1 MTINIIINEHII
13 SNIEFS
19 LELLFRNTILCEKW
33 TGIIRSTMD
42 QKWTEN
48 EQKREVQTKYKQKK

>member
-19 LELLFRNTILCEKW
+19 LELLFRNKIFWEKW
-33 TGIIRSTMD
+33 TRIGRSTMD
-42 QKWTEN
+42 RKWTEN
-48 EQKREVQTKYKQKK
+48 EQKKEIYKYTNKI

>member
-19 LELLFRNTILCEKW
+19 LELLFRNTIFCEKW
-33 TGIIRSTMD
+33 TGIRRSTMD
-42 QKWTEN
+42 QKWTEMD
-48 EQKREVQTKYKQKK
+48 KKGKTKYKQKK

>member
-19 LELLFRNTILCEKW
+19 LELLFRNIIFCEKW
-33 TGIIRSTMD
+33 IGIGRSTID
-42 QKWTEN
+42 RKWTEN